1 MKALPFVTF
10 FGTLVIIALLA
21 VWQHQETQTASA
33 QSAQQLQQAQN
44 TLQTVKSSAQANT
57 ARLKKLS
64 AVAAQ
69 APAAATVQ
77 APEAGANT
85 PHQMHNH
92 KVAGGAATPST
103 SEPSDNTGQTAA
115 AISEAADTIKAAQ
128 AENEKITQTPA
139 ITTATP
145 APTATTSSSQ
155 RFIVL
160 CLLTVFGCGLST
172 FFLIAKRF
180 GPAEKQ
186 IASATLGTI
195 LGYWFSSAS

>member
-21 VWQHQETQTASA
+21 VWQHQETQSA
-33 QSAQQLQQAQN
+33 AAQNAQQLQQAQT
-44 TLQTVKSSAQANT
+44 TLQTVKTSAQVNT

-64 AVAAQ
+64 DVAAQ
-69 APAAATVQ
+69 SPAGGAAQ
-77 APEAGANT
+77 APEAGAG
-85 PHQMHNH
+85 PAHQIHQH
-92 KVAGGAATPST
+92 KVAGNSTAPAAPEPST
-103 SEPSDNTGQTAA
+103 DTNQTAA
-115 AISEAADTIKAAQ
+115 TISEAAATLQAAQ
-128 AENEKITQTPA
+128 AENEKITQAPA
-139 ITTATP
+139 ITTSPSAT
-145 APTATTSSSQ
+145 TTSSTSQ

-160 CLLTVFGCGLST
+160 CLLTLFGCGLST
-172 FFLIAKRF
+172 FFLVAKRF